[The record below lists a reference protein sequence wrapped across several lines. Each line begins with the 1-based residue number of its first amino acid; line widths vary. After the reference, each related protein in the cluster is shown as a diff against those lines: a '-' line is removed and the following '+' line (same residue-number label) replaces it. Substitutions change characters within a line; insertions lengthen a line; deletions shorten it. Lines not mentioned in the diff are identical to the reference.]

1 MSHTCY
7 LEKNPE
13 YQLVYPSGKPL
24 NLVNW
29 FLTAIKTRG
38 LSDKTAR
45 AYAFDLLVF
54 YRWWFENKSKKS
66 IKKLN
71 TFDLQSW
78 ITYQREL
85 GAKPASI
92 NRRLSTV
99 ESFYK
104 FSFGKEIHRSNR
116 VAYAQPKYRK
126 RGRRK
131 LGILT
136 VRRQNP
142 LTPSVRVK
150 MPKPLLNPLEA
161 EEIHKI
167 FKVLKTYR
175 DEVIVLLML
184 LCGLRSS
191 EVITLKTADIDFTRK
206 RIRVWGKGGKERI
219 LPLPDRLIY
228 SMKKYMSLERPD
240 ISTSEYFLVV
250 MHAGT
255 RGERMTISGLRTIF
269 RHWRLKTGLKK
280 ANPHNFR
287 HSFGTN
293 MARHGV
299 SLPVLQRMMGHA
311 EFKHTL
317 RYINLAM
324 TDVAREYAQA
334 LSKIEEKY
342 ERAVIT

>member
-1 MSHTCY
+1 MTHSCFFQ
-7 LEKNPE
+7 KNPD

-24 NLVNW
+24 NLANW
-29 FLTAIKTRG
+29 FLTAVKTRG
-38 LSDKTAR
+38 LSDKTIR

-54 YRWWFENKSKKS
+54 YRWWHKNKKKGL
-66 IKKLN
+66 KNLN
-71 TFDLQSW
+71 TYDLQLW
-78 ITYQREL
+78 IQFQREQ
-85 GAKPASI
+85 GAKPTSI
-92 NRRLSTV
+92 NRRLSTI

-104 FSFGKEIHRSNR
+104 FSFGQEMHRSNR
-116 VAYAQPKYRK
+116 VSYAQSRHRK

-131 LGILT
+131 LGFLT
-136 VRRQNP
+136 VRKQNP
-142 LTPSVRVK
+142 LTPSLRVK
-150 MPKPLLNPLEA
+150 VPKPLLNPLEA
-161 EEIHKI
+161 EEIQKF
-167 FKVLKTYR
+167 FKVLRTYR
-175 DEVIVLLML
+175 DEIIVLLML
-184 LCGLRSS
+184 LCGLRCA
-191 EVITLKTADIDFTRK
+191 EVIGLKTEDIDLARK

-228 SMKKYMSLERPD
+228 SMKKYMILERPD
-240 ISTSEYFLVV
+240 ISKSEYFLVV
-250 MHAGT
+250 MHADT

-299 SLPVLQRMMGHA
+299 SLPVLQKMMGHV

-324 TDVAREYAQA
+324 TDVAQEYAQA

-342 ERAVIT
+342 ERAAVT

>member
-1 MSHTCY
+1 MRHFCY

-13 YQLVYPSGKPL
+13 YQLLYPSGKPL
-24 NLVNW
+24 NLANW
-29 FLTAIKTRG
+29 FLVAIKTRG
-38 LSDKTAR
+38 LSEKTAR

-54 YRWWFENKSKKS
+54 YRWWFECKPKKGIKS
-66 IKKLN
+66 IT
-71 TFDLQSW
+71 TFDLQGW
-78 ITYQREL
+78 IVYQREK

-104 FSFGKEIHRSNR
+104 FSFGKEIPRSNR
-116 VAYAQPKYRK
+116 VAYAQPRGRK

-131 LGILT
+131 LGMLT
-136 VRRQNP
+136 VRRQSS
-142 LTPSVRVK
+142 LAPSIRVK
-150 MPKPLLNPLEA
+150 VPKPLLNPLEA
-161 EEIHKI
+161 EEIHRI

-175 DEVIVLLML
+175 DEIIVLLML
-184 LCGLRSS
+184 FCGLRCS
-191 EVITLKTADIDFTRK
+191 EVIGLKTADVDFIRK

-219 LPLPDRLIY
+219 LPLPDRLIH
-228 SMKKYMSLERPD
+228 SMKKYMTLERPD
-240 ISTSEYFLVV
+240 ISRSEYFLVV
-250 MHAGT
+250 MHANT
-255 RGERMTISGLRTIF
+255 RGEQMTISGLRTIF

-324 TDVAREYAQA
+324 TDVAQEYDQA

-342 ERAVIT
+342 ERATIT